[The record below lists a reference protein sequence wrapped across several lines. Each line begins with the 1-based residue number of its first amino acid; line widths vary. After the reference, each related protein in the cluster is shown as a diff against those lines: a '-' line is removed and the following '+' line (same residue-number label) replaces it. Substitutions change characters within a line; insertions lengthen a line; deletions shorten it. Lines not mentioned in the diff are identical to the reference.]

1 MPGVFVVTGVLVRRY
16 VEPGFTLRT
25 IPVSAVVVPDM
36 AVMGVIVADDC
47 GPKKVRWR

>member
-25 IPVSAVVVPDM
+25 IPMSVVVPGM
-36 AVMGVIVADDC
+36 AVMRVIVADDS